1 MGSLGIKSQAILLHF
16 SVSFSYSKYFSSANG
31 QTKTDSCLHKEYQLF
46 LLCSCF
52 RLTYSVPVNS
62 NTDKV
67 TTNAHSQGKRFL
79 AEKVRDHN
87 LYVHALKN
95 S

>member
-1 MGSLGIKSQAILLHF
+1 
-16 SVSFSYSKYFSSANG
+16 SANG

-79 AEKVRDHN
+79 AEKICKLSFRKSSTMKLDPEEIKAREARTDVE
-87 LYVHALKN
+87 LIPGLLEQQ
-95 S
+95 